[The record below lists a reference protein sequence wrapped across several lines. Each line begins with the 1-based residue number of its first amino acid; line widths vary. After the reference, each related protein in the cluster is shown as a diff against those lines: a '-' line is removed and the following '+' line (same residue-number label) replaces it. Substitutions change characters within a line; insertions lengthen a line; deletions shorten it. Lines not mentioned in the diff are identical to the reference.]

1 MTIEE
6 QQDMIIREFSGLDD
20 WLERYEYLSEL
31 GRKHAGMDPEMKTD
45 DCALRGCQSQV
56 WICARKCSGRV
67 SFSMDSDSLI
77 IRGILALILRVID
90 NRSPAEIV
98 DADFYFLRKI
108 GLDTNLSPSRAN
120 GVATIVKTIR
130 QWGQKYLNPSD

>member
-1 MTIEE
+1 
-6 QQDMIIREFSGLDD
+6 
-20 WLERYEYLSEL
+20 
-31 GRKHAGMDPEMKTD
+31 
-45 DCALRGCQSQV
+45 
-56 WICARKCSGRV
+56 
-67 SFSMDSDSLI
+67 MDSDSLI